1 MTLPKNAVPPEAAED
16 FAAWVAIDWAD
27 KKHVWALQKAGSSS
41 RQTGELEATPE
52 AVDAWVSQ
60 LLLEFPGQRIAV
72 ALEQK
77 RGALQCLLSKYAAL
91 VLFPVHPA
99 TVSRMRAALYP
110 SNNKDD
116 PQNADLLL
124 DILLHHR
131 KHLRRLDA
139 DTVETRKL
147 QMLVEDR
154 RQLVDQG
161 TAYGNQLRAKLKLYY
176 PQALRWLPDLHT
188 VVAGDFL
195 KRWPTLP
202 LLQKA
207 RRETLE
213 TFFHAHNCRSEEL
226 LQKRLDEIP
235 QAVVATTDAAIVDSS
250 VAMVRALVDLM
261 AVLRTHIAA
270 LDREIAATAAVHP
283 ELPILSSLPG
293 AGEVMVPRLIA
304 ALGRSGN
311 ASPVPANCRPPPGLP
326 RSSRPAA
333 RANGFTFA
341 GRVPSSCARASTS
354 GWDTPSPNPP
364 GPRPSTR
371 SKSARAKG
379 TMPRYGPW
387 PSNGSAFYFAVG
399 KIANPTMNRSISRL
413 CGGGVLRT
421 RRPPEKYILQTRT
434 FLLTEVLR

>member
-1 MTLPKNAVPPEAAED
+1 VTLPKNAVPPEAAED

-27 KKHVWALQKAGSSS
+27 KKHVWTLQKAGSSS

-52 AVDAWVSQ
+52 AVDVWVSQ

-77 RGALQCLLSKYAAL
+77 RGALLCLLSKYAQL
-91 VLFPVHPA
+91 VLYPVHPA

-110 SNNKDD
+110 SNSKDD
-116 PQNADLLL
+116 PQDADLLL
-124 DILLHHR
+124 DILVYHR

-147 QMLVEDR
+147 QILVEDR

-176 PQALRWLPDLHT
+176 PRALRWLPDLQS
-188 VVAGDFL
+188 VQAGDFL

-213 TFFHAHNCRSEEL
+213 TFFHEHNCRSEEL

-270 LDREIAATAAVHP
+270 LDREIAATAAIHP

-304 ALGRSGN
+304 ALGTQRERFACASELSAATGIAPVKQASGQSEWIHFRW
-311 ASPVPANCRPPPGLP
+311 ACPKFLRQSFHEWVGHSIAK
-326 RSSRPAA
+326 
-333 RANGFTFA
+333 
-341 GRVPSSCARASTS
+341 ST
-354 GWDTPSPNPP
+354 W
-364 GPRPSTR
+364 
-371 SKSARAKG
+371 AQ
-379 TMPRYGPW
+379 
-387 PSNGSAFYFAVG
+387 AFYQEQIRKGKGHHAAVRALAF
-399 KIANPTMNRSISRL
+399 KWQRILFRCWKDRQPYDEQKYLAA
-413 CGGGVLRT
+413 LR
-421 RRPPEKYILQTRT
+421 RRGSPYAQAA
-434 FLLTEVLR
+434 

>member
-1 MTLPKNAVPPEAAED
+1 MTLPNAVPPEAAED

-27 KKHVWALQKAGSSS
+27 KKHVWALQKAGSLSC
-41 RQTGELEATPE
+41 QTGELEATPE

-116 PQNADLLL
+116 PKDADLLL

-147 QMLVEDR
+147 QILVEDR

-213 TFFHAHNCRSEEL
+213 TFFHEHNCRSEEL

-250 VAMVRALVDLM
+250 VAMVRALLDLM

-304 ALGRSGN
+304 ALGTQRERFACASELSAATGIAPVKQASGQSEWIHFRW
-311 ASPVPANCRPPPGLP
+311 ACPKFLRQSFHEWVGHSLAK
-326 RSSRPAA
+326 
-333 RANGFTFA
+333 
-341 GRVPSSCARASTS
+341 ST
-354 GWDTPSPNPP
+354 W
-364 GPRPSTR
+364 
-371 SKSARAKG
+371 AQ
-379 TMPRYGPW
+379 
-387 PSNGSAFYFAVG
+387 AFYQEQIRKGKRHHAAVRALAF
-399 KIANPTMNRSISRL
+399 KWQRILFRCWKDRQPYDEQKYLAA
-413 CGGGVLRT
+413 LR
-421 RRPPEKYILQTRT
+421 RRGSPYAQAA
-434 FLLTEVLR
+434 